1 MNRMLVTSLLTAV
14 LGAGLAGCSS
24 RPDSEFLPV
33 PPEIAGGPELDSVP
47 DDATRVA
54 VMSGTGS
61 FTVPVYRGQ
70 RWFLVDEKA
79 DQLLASDVAA
89 NDGELEVGRDGAT
102 VDGRRVWD
110 GKTENVDN
118 LALYLMSRREQL

>member
-33 PPEIAGGPELDSVP
+33 PPEIPGGPALGSVP
-47 DDATRVA
+47 ADAKRVA
-54 VMSGTGS
+54 VMSGTGN

-79 DQLLASDVAA
+79 DQLLASKVADR
-89 NDGELEVGRDGAT
+89 DGNLEVGRDGAKL
-102 VDGRRVWD
+102 DGREVWD
-110 GKTENVDN
+110 GKTTNVDN
-118 LALYLMSRREQL
+118 LALYLMQRREQP